1 LQQTGP
7 RYHIQRSSKIHATL
21 PQDSPWGYLIKAF
34 MRDDASL
41 SPQYSNLD
49 ENQEVFIRFLAF
61 KAASRELKT
70 GYFKLV
76 CENTT
81 QRSLVGMDAKP
92 FGARGSEERRS
103 AQDLLHVYVK
113 RLRRTTTLNLPSS
126 FLTLDSAVLVNS
138 LSSSPEQLHTSPA
151 NRITP
156 VTRNKTMS
164 RTPPS
169 AFKHNNMQNT
179 EPNHEMW
186 GLLTQEGVM
195 NSIPLFHCDPSHEA
209 GYGPENNHPGVHC
222 LIQDATDS
230 VGAVHRQMSVFY
242 KTTITDSLLIKGRLT
257 PGCNGIN
264 IQVPVVSPLA
274 FSHIDKMNE
283 VNASQSFV
291 PVDLSSS

>member
-1 LQQTGP
+1 
-7 RYHIQRSSKIHATL
+7 
-21 PQDSPWGYLIKAF
+21 
-34 MRDDASL
+34 MRDEASF

-49 ENQEVFIRFLAF
+49 DNQEVFIHFLAF
-61 KAASRELKT
+61 KAASGKLKT
-70 GYFKLV
+70 RYFKLI

-81 QRSLVGMDAKP
+81 QRSQVGMDAKP
-92 FGARGSEERRS
+92 FGVRGSEECRS

-113 RLRRTTTLNLPSS
+113 RLRLTTTLNLPRPHSDYCPSS

-138 LSSSPEQLHTSPA
+138 LSSSPEQSRTSPA
-151 NRITP
+151 NCITP
-156 VTRNKTMS
+156 FTRKKTMS
-164 RTPPS
+164 RTRPP

-222 LIQDATDS
+222 LIQDATDL

-242 KTTITDSLLIKGRLT
+242 KTNIADSLLIKGRLP
-257 PGCNGIN
+257 PGCNGID

-283 VNASQSFV
+283 VSAS
-291 PVDLSSS
+291 